1 VLTRRNAILYSS
13 SAVLAAALPA
23 PYGRAAAVSTVKTPI
38 NFEVPRGSCDCHVHV
53 LDPDRFPYL
62 PQRPFTPA
70 PATVEDLR
78 VLARGLRVDRVVLVQ
93 PVHYGTNNSCLLD
106 AARQLA
112 PNARALAII
121 DQSTP
126 RGVLEELAAGGF
138 RGARLNF
145 ETFGVADPSAIK
157 NRIDAV
163 TEKMRDLKW
172 HLHFFSRPSVIAQ
185 LHGHLIQQPLPVVI
199 DHFAGAQAAEGPDQ
213 AGFDSVIDM
222 VKTGHAYVKLSAPY
236 LVSKNGPD
244 YADTEPLALALIRTN
259 PERVLWGSD
268 WPHFNPAAVA
278 GKPLTEIAP
287 YRPIDDGL
295 VFNQLSKWV
304 PDQATR
310 RKILVENP
318 ERLYGF
324 QAIAG

>member
-1 VLTRRNAILYSS
+1 
-13 SAVLAAALPA
+13 
-23 PYGRAAAVSTVKTPI
+23 
-38 NFEVPRGSCDCHVHV
+38 
-53 LDPDRFPYL
+53 
-62 PQRPFTPA
+62 
-70 PATVEDLR
+70 
-78 VLARGLRVDRVVLVQ
+78 
-93 PVHYGTNNSCLLD
+93 
-106 AARQLA
+106 
-112 PNARALAII
+112 
-121 DQSTP
+121 
-126 RGVLEELAAGGF
+126 
-138 RGARLNF
+138 
-145 ETFGVADPSAIK
+145 
-157 NRIDAV
+157 
-163 TEKMRDLKW
+163 MRDLKW